1 MYVLACGEGERK
13 KEKKEREEEILIA
26 ILANRIQAFLIFQ
39 HLLSH
44 FTFILLYR
52 FRGCTKCRQ

>member
-1 MYVLACGEGERK
+1 MYVRACGERERK

-26 ILANRIQAFLIFQ
+26 ILANRIQAFLMFQ

-52 FRGCTKCRQ
+52 F